1 MSNIQVPDELAG
13 GREFNEYSDL
23 GSVNKGQLH
32 GKGRVFLK
40 NLAQA
45 LGMQPGDYDLSS
57 NRGGIA
63 VSGEVTLHSDDLYV
77 QISDTMSG
85 RGLQVMFRSC
95 KSRRDYC
102 GHQNNFASLDS
113 FREPGSQSRV
123 LKSMQTLI
131 ATERQRKQAAI
142 AQALPKAPSPAPVT
156 TASRSATALAL

>member
-1 MSNIQVPDELAG
+1 
-13 GREFNEYSDL
+13 
-23 GSVNKGQLH
+23 
-32 GKGRVFLK
+32 
-40 NLAQA
+40 
-45 LGMQPGDYDLSS
+45 
-57 NRGGIA
+57 
-63 VSGEVTLHSDDLYV
+63 
-77 QISDTMSG
+77 MSG

-131 ATERQRKQAAI
+131 ATERQRKQAAV

-156 TASRSATALAL
+156 TASRSATAPAL

>member
-13 GREFNEYSDL
+13 SREFNEYSDL

-32 GKGRVFLK
+32 GKGRTFLK

-45 LGMQPGDYDLSS
+45 LGMQPGDYNLSS

-77 QISDTMSG
+77 QISDTISG
-85 RGLQVMFRSC
+85 RGLQVMYRSC

-113 FREPGSQSRV
+113 LRDPASQFRV
-123 LKSMQTLI
+123 LKSMQSLI
-131 ATERQRKQAAI
+131 DAERQRKQASV
-142 AQALPKAPSPAPVT
+142 AQSMPRVPSPTVSSPAP
-156 TASRSATALAL
+156 RMATAPTL